1 MSSIFYDSP
10 IGRLLLEERRGGL
23 AAISPIRKD
32 TVNCLAENENC
43 LTEAETP
50 LLREARFQLEQYFKG
65 YRRQFDIP
73 LTPVGTVFQCRV
85 WEALCAIPYGK
96 TVSYGDIARAVDSP
110 RAFRAVGMACHNNPL
125 MIVVPCHRVLAAGGR
140 IGGYSEGLDIKYS
153 LLRLEGVLL

>member
-1 MSSIFYDSP
+1 MPSIFYDSP
-10 IGRLLLEERRGGL
+10 IGCLLLEERDGCL
-23 AAISPIRKD
+23 VSISPVRKD
-32 TVNCLAENENC
+32 AVSSLEANEKHP
-43 LTEAETP
+43 LTTKTP
-50 LLREARFQLEQYFKG
+50 LLRETCLQLEQYFKG

-73 LTPVGTVFQCRV
+73 LAPVGTLFQRRV

-96 TVSYGDIARAVDSP
+96 TVSYGDIARVVDSP

-140 IGGYSEGLDIKYS
+140 IGGYSEGLAIKYF

>member
-10 IGRLLLEERRGGL
+10 IGRLLLEERCGGL
-23 AAISPIRKD
+23 AAISSIRKD

-73 LTPVGTVFQCRV
+73 LAPVGTEFQCRV

-96 TVSYGDIARAVDSP
+96 TVSYGDIARAVESP